1 VVVAG
6 LLVWSVTDSHGA
18 SGVVRPT
25 AGGLRVRC
33 RTLILGLQQ
42 AWPSNRDGEPE
53 IRDIKAGAALL
64 REGEPGDKLMRVLDG
79 IVRVDVGGR
88 RVAEYGPG
96 SIHGERA
103 ILEGGRR
110 TATVTAASPVRVAI
124 VPANRVDP
132 KVLAV
137 LREVHR
143 REELI

>member
-1 VVVAG
+1 M
-6 LLVWSVTDSHGA
+6 L
-18 SGVVRPT
+18 
-25 AGGLRVRC
+25 
-33 RTLILGLQQ
+33 
-42 AWPSNRDGEPE
+42 
-53 IRDIKAGAALL
+53 
-64 REGEPGDKLMRVLDG
+64 VLDG

-124 VPANRVDP
+124 VPASRVDP
-132 KVLAV
+132 KVLAE

-143 REELI
+143 REEAP